1 MHSSVWHN
9 ICILVVF
16 VPFCVCGGEPLL
28 WKPSNETESL
38 LWKPSSETESLLWK
52 PSSDIVSL
60 LWRPFTDDETGR
72 RAVCCVEREW
82 EGDGF
87 IEVGNILYDQV
98 ILGLV

>member
-1 MHSSVWHN
+1 MHWSVWRK

-16 VPFCVCGGEPLL
+16 VPLRVCGGEP
-28 WKPSNETESL
+28 L